1 MSTHCLYLTNNVWTH
16 NVIERWREREGE
28 RDGGVIVAICVMAR
42 YSAGYIN
49 LVIRILTL
57 LYDMVHEQVFVLFIM

>member
-1 MSTHCLYLTNNVWTH
+1 MDTKCKRE
-16 NVIERWREREGE
+16 IERGGREKME